1 MRGLVWVAAALAWS
15 GAALAQSSAPP
26 PSQKPVQ
33 DPTSSVQDGFFADA
47 PQVGGTVVP
56 APGGSFLPPIVLAR
70 APGVVR
76 NADAAAQAAAP
87 GIPLPAAKAVGQ
99 AFKPVEFGK
108 LVVRLDVGEPFFVVQ
123 AGPACANVKTLTYPG
138 GVSDYKLPGAKEAFH
153 DELVKAGLAVAG
165 DPNDLFDAS
174 TVSADYV
181 ISGIATGFHEEV
193 CSPNPEGDA
202 ATIQKGKMH
211 LAVEWELYS
220 RLEKR
225 VLATVTTSAD
235 YRIDDAVS
243 GGGNVMAERVF
254 ELNLRQLAAAPEL
267 RQVLAGRPLAADELV
282 RPDPQPPIYLSGELA
297 ARPHG
302 VQSAV
307 GSVVLVR
314 RGAGEGSGF
323 LVSKDGYIVTAAHVV
338 GDETEVKVRWSDHQ
352 ETDGHV
358 VRVSR
363 GRDVALIKTDPRGRD
378 PLPLATGPLQPGQ
391 TVYAIGALLGEQN
404 QGTVT
409 RGIVSA
415 TRTMH
420 GFSYIQ
426 SDVNVGPGDSG
437 GPLLD
442 EQGRVAGVTVSSVRI
457 QEASQGI
464 NYFVPVAD
472 VLSFLSLEPR

>member
-1 MRGLVWVAAALAWS
+1 MRSFVLIAAALAWS
-15 GAALAQSSAPP
+15 GAALAQDASP
-26 PSQKPVQ
+26 PSQKPAQ
-33 DPTSSVQDGFFADA
+33 DPATAVLGDFYSDA

-56 APGGSFLPPIVLAR
+56 APGGSLLPPMLLPR
-70 APGVVR
+70 APGVAE
-76 NADAAAQAAAP
+76 NAGPAPQAPAP
-87 GIPLPAAKAVGQ
+87 AVPLPSDKPSGQ
-99 AFKPVEFGK
+99 AFKPVEYGK
-108 LVVRLDVGEPFFVVQ
+108 LVVRLDVGDPFFVVQ
-123 AGPACANVKTLTYPG
+123 SGLACTTVKTLTYPG
-138 GVSDYKLPGAKEAFH
+138 GVSEYKLPGAKEAFH
-153 DELVKAGLAVAG
+153 DELVRAGLAVAG

-181 ISGIATGFHEEV
+181 ISGIATQFRQEV
-193 CSPNPEGDA
+193 CSPNPVGDA
-202 ATIQKGKMH
+202 ATVQKGQMH
-211 LAVEWELYS
+211 LAVEWQLYS

-225 VLATVTTSAD
+225 VLATVNTSAD

-243 GGGNVMAERVF
+243 GGGNVLAIRVF
-254 ELNLRQLAAAPEL
+254 ELNLRQLAASPEI
-267 RQVLAGRPLAADELV
+267 RRVLAGRPLAVDELV
-282 RPDPQPPIYLSGELA
+282 KPDAQPPIYLAGELTA
-297 ARPHG
+297 QPHG
-302 VQSAV
+302 VQAAA

-323 LVSKDGYIVTAAHVV
+323 LVSRDGYILTAAHVV
-338 GDETEVKVRWSDHQ
+338 GDETEVKVRWPDHQ

-363 GRDVALIKTDPRGRD
+363 GRDVALIKTDPRGRE
-378 PLPLATGPLQPGQ
+378 PLPLAAGPPQPGQ

-420 GFSYIQ
+420 GYSYIQ

-442 EQGRVAGVTVSSVRI
+442 EQGRVAGLTVSSIRI

-464 NYFVPVAD
+464 NYFVPIAD
-472 VLSFLSLEPR
+472 ALSFLSLEPR